1 MIPTP
6 RSGSPLPW
14 IVAAALCIVVIGGI
28 VYSARSQ
35 KEPVSPDMANAGNA
49 TPAALGGANASATRA
64 PDISNMTPRERF
76 TRLADRI
83 ETAIEAHDSNSVFQ
97 FFPMAEGAFVQLP
110 AADRDVDARYHMGML
125 WAQVGEFPRALAQ
138 ADSIMQAASS
148 NLFGYYLRAMV
159 AQFKGD
165 SAAVKQARTDFLA
178 HYDTEIKKD
187 RSEYRDHAP
196 FLEQYRAG
204 TGAP

>member
-1 MIPTP
+1 MMPTP

-14 IVAAALCIVVIGGI
+14 IVAAVLCVVVIGGI

-35 KEPVSPDMANAGNA
+35 KEPAGPDMANAGNA
-49 TPAALGGANASATRA
+49 TPAALGGANASAARA

-83 ETAIEAHDSNSVFQ
+83 ETAIEARDSNSVFQ

-125 WAQVGEFPRALAQ
+125 WAQVGEFPRAQAQ
-138 ADSIMQAASS
+138 ADSIMQVAST

-159 AQFKGD
+159 AEFKGD
-165 SAAVKQARTDFLA
+165 SAIAKQARADFLA
-178 HYDTEIKKD
+178 HYDSEITKD

-196 FLEQYRAG
+196 FLEQYR
-204 TGAP
+204 TGARTP